1 MVPLKEDILKIAQF
15 KTSRSG
21 GSGGQHVNKVSSKV
35 ELIINI
41 REAPFLDDAQ
51 KALIE
56 ERLAKRI
63 DQNGA
68 LHLVCQEDR
77 SQLINK
83 EHCLVKA
90 VALLKT
96 ALHVDKLRKPTKTPK
111 SAKRKRLANKQNLS
125 DKKLHRKKPQ
135 LDH

>member
-1 MVPLKEDILKIAQF
+1 MVPVKEDILKIAQF

-21 GSGGQHVNKVSSKV
+21 GSGGQNVNKVSSKV

-51 KALIE
+51 KALIQ

-63 DQNGA
+63 DQYGA

-77 SQLINK
+77 SQLLNK
-83 EHCLVKA
+83 EHCVVKA

-125 DKKLHRKKPQ
+125 DKKQYRKKPQ

>member
-56 ERLAKRI
+56 ERLTKRI

-68 LHLVCQEDR
+68 LHIVCQEDR
-77 SQLINK
+77 SQLLNK

-90 VALLKT
+90 VALLKA

-111 SAKRKRLANKQNLS
+111 SSKRKRLANKQSLS
-125 DKKLHRKKPQ
+125 EKKQYRKKPQ

>member
-41 REAPFLDDAQ
+41 REATFLDDAE
-51 KALIE
+51 KALIQ

-63 DQNGA
+63 DQEGA

-77 SQLINK
+77 SQLLNK

-90 VALLKT
+90 VTLLKA

-125 DKKLHRKKPQ
+125 DKKQYRKKPQ

>member
-41 REAPFLDDAQ
+41 REAHFLDDAE
-51 KALIE
+51 KALIQ

-63 DQNGA
+63 DQEGA

-77 SQLINK
+77 SQLLNK

-90 VALLKT
+90 VALLKA

-111 SAKRKRLANKQNLS
+111 SAKRKRLANKQSLS
-125 DKKLHRKKPQ
+125 DKKQHRKKPQ